1 MTRNPCICA
10 YTYIQM
16 PIQVHTHT
24 GMHVDMNTY
33 IHIQMHT
40 SFNKIK
46 KNKRAQTEQT
56 RL

>member
-1 MTRNPCICA
+1 MYMCIHLYTNA
-10 YTYIQM
+10 YTS
-16 PIQVHTHT
+16 THT

-46 KNKRAQTEQT
+46 KTNELRQNRPVCES
-56 RL
+56 L